1 MSHGSLTAEQ
11 LAQWS
16 ADGFLAIEGFYSDE
30 QCLAL
35 RQRALG
41 LIADFDPAEATSVFS
56 TTDKSH
62 AQDQYFLTSG
72 DKIRFFLEDGVV
84 GQDGQLTVPKHQSV
98 NKLGHAMHDLDPV
111 FSDFSRTDEL
121 ATVVSQLGFAK
132 PQLLQSMYIL
142 KPPRVGG
149 EVIWHTDHTFL
160 WTEPQTVVGF
170 WVAIDD
176 ATVDNGCMWAVPGG
190 HRLPVKSRFRREGAG
205 TTDEVFDPSEY
216 DTSQKVPLEAK
227 RGTLIALHGTL
238 PHWSGPNTSAMP
250 RHAYTVHI
258 IDGTAR
264 YLDDNWLQRSP
275 SMPLRGFD
283 VA

>member
-1 MSHGSLTAEQ
+1 MSAGFLTDEQ
-11 LAQWS
+11 RASWH
-16 ADGFLAIEGFYSDE
+16 DNGFLAIENFYSDA

-35 RQRALG
+35 RDQALA
-41 LIADFDPAEATSVFS
+41 LIADFDPTEATSVFS
-56 TTDKSH
+56 TTEQSH
-62 AQDQYFLTSG
+62 AQDDYFLTSG

-84 GQDGQLTVPKHQSV
+84 GDDGQLNVPKHESV

-111 FSDFSRTDEL
+111 FSNFSRADDLKALVTDL
-121 ATVVSQLGFAK
+121 DFAE

-149 EVIWHTDHTFL
+149 EVVWHTDHTFL

-176 ATVDNGCMWAVPGG
+176 ATLDNGCMWAVPGG
-190 HRLPVKSRFRREGAG
+190 HRLPVKRRFRREGSG
-205 TTDEVFDPSEY
+205 TTDDVFDPDEY
-216 DTSQKVPLEAK
+216 DISERVPLVAK

-238 PHWSGPNTSAMP
+238 PHWSGPNTSEHP

-258 IDGTAR
+258 IDGAAS
-264 YLDDNWLQRSP
+264 YLEDNWLQRSP
-275 SMPLRGFD
+275 ELPLRGF
-283 VA
+283 

>member
-1 MSHGSLTAEQ
+1 MSQGSLTSEQ
-11 LAQWS
+11 LAQWN
-16 ADGFLAIEGFYSDE
+16 ADGYLAIEGFYSDE

-41 LIADFDPAEATSVFS
+41 LIEDFDPTEATSVFS

-62 AQDQYFLTSG
+62 SQDEYFLTSG

-84 GQDGQLTVPKHQSV
+84 GDDGQLTVPKHQSV

-111 FSDFSRTDEL
+111 FSDFSRADDL
-121 ATVVSQLGFAK
+121 ASLVADLGFAD

-176 ATVDNGCMWAVPGG
+176 ATIDNGCMWAVPGG
-190 HRLPVKSRFRREGAG
+190 HRLPVKSRFRREGTG
-205 TTDEVFDPSEY
+205 TTDDIFDADDY
-216 DTSQKVPLEAK
+216 DTSEKIPLEAK

-238 PHWSGPNTSAMP
+238 PHWSGPNTSADP

-258 IDGTAR
+258 IDGTAQ

-275 SMPLRGFD
+275 ELPLRGFS
-283 VA
+283 